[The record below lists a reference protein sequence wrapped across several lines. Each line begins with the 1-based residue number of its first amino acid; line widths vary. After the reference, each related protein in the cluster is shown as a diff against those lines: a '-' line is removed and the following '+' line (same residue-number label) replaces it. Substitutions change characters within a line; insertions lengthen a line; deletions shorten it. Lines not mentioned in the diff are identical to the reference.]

1 MNPQMR
7 QIMWALLDKH
17 KVGRTILITT
27 HSMDEADLL
36 GDTIAIM
43 THGKIGKDAH
53 GTSLELK
60 AKHGVGYHL
69 TIAKEPAT
77 RFQEGAVRQMVTETV
92 AGAVA
97 QDHAQHSELH
107 FLLPRGEIEHFPA
120 LFASLE
126 SRGPQLGIETFGIS
140 CTTMEEVFLSVGKA
154 NRHRGTEKH
163 RLNDNRILLD
173 KKDVDGRFA
182 RFL

>member
-1 MNPQMR
+1 
-7 QIMWALLDKH
+7 MWALLDKH

-69 TIAKEPAT
+69 TIAKEPGT
-77 RFQEGAVRQMVTETV
+77 GFQEGAVRQMVTETV
-92 AGAVA
+92 AGAVV
-97 QDHAQHSELH
+97 QDHTQHSEMN
-107 FLLPRGEIEHFPA
+107 FLLPQSETEHFPA

-154 NRHRGTEKH
+154 DLPKGTEQDN
-163 RLNDNRILLD
+163 LNDNEFLLG
-173 KKDVDGRFA
+173 KKNVGGWFETI
-182 RFL
+182 